1 MVEIANEALLADEL
15 VMRGGT
21 CLHKLHLPV
30 PYRYSEDLD
39 YVRRTTGPIGP
50 YLDALRAIAE
60 RVGLEVASVD
70 RSGQMVHMILDA
82 EATDGPRRIR
92 IKIETNI
99 AETEPFRP
107 MTGSEHSVSS
117 RWWAGSATVPTF
129 VLDEMIAT
137 KLRALYQRRKGRDLF
152 DIWLVLTTQET
163 TPAEIVA
170 GLGHYMRE
178 AVFTY
183 PQLRLNLLDVSSALR
198 QMLTAPRWTMA
209 RHPSPRASAS
219 PRSQRWRPI
228 SITSFPLLS
237 LVGVNV
243 FESAE
248 DPAVAVTGSESA
260 AASVLSGGNKNGRT
274 EWRDAAGRSL
284 KELQEQS
291 AGGAEDNLPTG

>member
-1 MVEIANEALLADEL
+1 MIPAAFVTEWQAQVPWPERYQVEQDLILSRLMVEIASEALLAGEL

-30 PYRYSEDLD
+30 SYRYSEDLD
-39 YVRRTTGPIGP
+39 YVRRSTGPIGP

-70 RSGQMVHMILDA
+70 RSGQMVHMLLDA

-99 AETEPFRP
+99 SETEPFRP
-107 MTGSEHSVSS
+107 TTGIEHSVSS

-152 DIWLVLTTQET
+152 DIWLVLATEET

-183 PQLRLNLLDVSSALR
+183 PQLRLNLLDKLAD
-198 QMLTAPRWTMA
+198 AEF
-209 RHPSPRASAS
+209 RADLQS
-219 PRSQRWRPI
+219 
-228 SITSFPLLS
+228 LLID
-237 LVGVNV
+237 LPDGY
-243 FESAE
+243 
-248 DPAVAVTGSESA
+248 DIDA
-260 AASVLSGGNKNGRT
+260 AADIIMERLGALLRNATPLQQISDGG
-274 EWRDAAGRSL
+274 WRG
-284 KELQEQS
+284 K
-291 AGGAEDNLPTG
+291 G